1 MRFISSIERAIELH
15 ALLDQMLALRLDA
28 VHIVIVHRKDIGCA
42 LVICTT
48 VRAACACQA
57 IEGIITIGMA
67 HLTTCL
73 ATLWQRCCIGDGE
86 DIAHGIIAVSV
97 IHNRA
102 GRRGYGKVL
111 QSATLW
117 VVGIERFHSV
127 TILRVASLLELVVT
141 NLLHVHRISLIKK
154 PSLIG
159 IVFMEPLDRISNF
172 KGNG

>member
-28 VHIVIVHRKDIGCA
+28 VHVVVAHRKGVGCA
-42 LVICTT
+42 LVVCTT

-57 IEGIITIGMA
+57 VEGIITIGMA

-73 ATLWQRCCIGDGE
+73 TTLWQRCCIGNGE
-86 DIAHGIIAVSV
+86 DVAHGVISVSV
-97 IHNRA
+97 IHYCA
-102 GRRGYGKVL
+102 GRRGHGKVL

-141 NLLHVHRISLIKK
+141 NL
-154 PSLIG
+154 
-159 IVFMEPLDRISNF
+159 
-172 KGNG
+172 